1 MPRSLHARTRWS
13 KPGRSSIQ
21 SRKRGTQRR
30 MRPSYIFIPRDPGD
44 RKLPMICSLARAGR
58 GEDYKPVMPA
68 AAETY
73 SLGAPVEIGKIEQ
86 ELKKLWREGEG
97 AMTRASLMNLAVY
110 SGKPGSLQ
118 NNTQLMARIT
128 ENHACRA
135 IVIEADC
142 DSDDDQVSA
151 WISAHCHVS
160 SVGSKQV
167 CSEQVSFLLKGG
179 CTLQLPSIVLSNLDS
194 DLPFYLWWQE
204 EFREPMDPQL
214 WTWVDR
220 VIYDSQGWRDFR
232 AQMRLLESAEQEARQ
247 RIVLCDLNWTR
258 LDNVRF
264 ALAQFFDHPAS
275 HHHFAKI
282 NSVRIDFAP
291 GFRSTAVLFAGWLAA
306 QLNWQGEKTEAAN
319 KFSFVSSSGR
329 KLDVELQERP
339 GDPIGEVALATPEVE
354 FLVAHAKCGD
364 LLEVSRGNPGE
375 KHTPQLMPAGKND
388 PVSLMSEELMRGGPH
403 HVYLHA
409 VNRVRDLL

>member
-1 MPRSLHARTRWS
+1 
-13 KPGRSSIQ
+13 
-21 SRKRGTQRR
+21 
-30 MRPSYIFIPRDPGD
+30 
-44 RKLPMICSLARAGR
+44 
-58 GEDYKPVMPA
+58 MPA
-68 AAETY
+68 IAETY
-73 SLGAPVEIGKIEQ
+73 SLGLPVEVSKIDQ
-86 ELKKLWREGEG
+86 ELKKLWQESEG
-97 AMTRASLMNLAVY
+97 AATRASLVNFAVY
-110 SGKPGSLQ
+110 SEDTGSL
-118 NNTQLMARIT
+118 NKNTQLMAKLT

-142 DSDDDQVSA
+142 NAKENRVEA

-160 SVGSKQV
+160 GAGSKQV
-167 CSEQVSFLLKGG
+167 CSEQISFLLKGG
-179 CTLQLPSIVLSNLDS
+179 CTSLLPSIVFSHLDS

-204 EFREPMDPQL
+204 EFSEPMDPQL

-220 VIYDSQGWRDFR
+220 VIYDSQSWEDFR
-232 AQMRLLESAEQEARQ
+232 AQMRLLESAEQEANQ

-275 HHHFAKI
+275 HHNFAKI
-282 NSVRIDFAP
+282 HKLRVDFAP

-306 QLNWQGEKTEAAN
+306 QLNWTTEKAEAASN
-319 KFSFVSSSGR
+319 LRFVSPSGQ
-329 KLDVELQERP
+329 KIDVELRERP
-339 GDPIGEVALATPEVE
+339 GEPIGEVAMETLEVE

-364 LLEVSRGNPGE
+364 LLEVSRGKPGE
-375 KHTPQLMPAGKND
+375 RRMPQLMPAGKND
-388 PVSLMSEELMRGGPH
+388 PVSLMSKELMRGGPH

>member
-1 MPRSLHARTRWS
+1 
-13 KPGRSSIQ
+13 
-21 SRKRGTQRR
+21 
-30 MRPSYIFIPRDPGD
+30 
-44 RKLPMICSLARAGR
+44 
-58 GEDYKPVMPA
+58 MPA
-68 AAETY
+68 IAETY
-73 SLGAPVEIGKIEQ
+73 SLGLPVEVSKIDQ
-86 ELKKLWREGEG
+86 ELKKLWQESEG
-97 AMTRASLMNLAVY
+97 AATRASLINLAVY
-110 SGKPGSLQ
+110 SEDAGSLSK
-118 NNTQLMARIT
+118 NTQLMANIT

-142 DSDDDQVSA
+142 NARENRVEA

-160 SVGSKQV
+160 GVGSKQV
-167 CSEQVSFLLKGG
+167 CSEQISFLLKGG
-179 CTLQLPSIVLSNLDS
+179 CTTLLPSIVFSHLDS
-194 DLPFYLWWQE
+194 DLPFYLWWQQ

-220 VIYDSQGWRDFR
+220 VIYDSRDWEDLSG
-232 AQMRLLESAEQEARQ
+232 QMRLLESAEQEANQ

-306 QLNWQGEKTEAAN
+306 QLNWRGEKTNPAN

-329 KLDVELQERP
+329 KIDVELRERP
-339 GDPIGEVALATPEVE
+339 GEPIGEVAVATPEVE
-354 FLVAHAKCGD
+354 FVVAHAKCGD
-364 LLEVSRGNPGE
+364 LLEVSRGKPGE
-375 KHTPQLMPAGKND
+375 KRAPQLMPAGKND
-388 PVSLMSEELMRGGPH
+388 PVSLMSGELMRGGPH

-409 VNRVRDLL
+409 ANRVRDLL

>member
-1 MPRSLHARTRWS
+1 
-13 KPGRSSIQ
+13 
-21 SRKRGTQRR
+21 
-30 MRPSYIFIPRDPGD
+30 
-44 RKLPMICSLARAGR
+44 
-58 GEDYKPVMPA
+58 MPA
-68 AAETY
+68 ITETY
-73 SLGAPVEIGKIEQ
+73 SLGLPVEVSKIDQ
-86 ELKKLWREGEG
+86 ELKKLWQESKGTV
-97 AMTRASLMNLAVY
+97 TRASLVNLAVY
-110 SGKPGSLQ
+110 GEDAGSLSK
-118 NNTQLMARIT
+118 NTHLMANIT

-142 DSDDDQVSA
+142 GANESRVEA

-160 SVGSKQV
+160 RAGSKQV
-167 CSEQVSFLLKGG
+167 CSEQISFLLKGA
-179 CTLQLPSIVLSNLDS
+179 CTTLLPSIVFSHLDS

-214 WTWVDR
+214 WAWVDR
-220 VIYDSQGWRDFR
+220 VIYDSQHWKNFR
-232 AQMRLLESAEQEARQ
+232 AQMHLLESAEQEANQ

-275 HHHFAKI
+275 HHHFGKI
-282 NSVRIDFAP
+282 RNVRIDFAP

-306 QLNWQGEKTEAAN
+306 QLNWQSEQTATAN
-319 KFSFVSSSGR
+319 KLKFVNSLGR
-329 KLDVELQERP
+329 KIDVELRERP
-339 GDPIGEVALATPEVE
+339 GEPIGEVAMATPEVE

-364 LLEVSRGNPGE
+364 LLEVSRGKPGE
-375 KHTPQLMPAGKND
+375 KRMPQLMPAGKND

-409 VNRVRDLL
+409 VDRVRDLL

>member
-1 MPRSLHARTRWS
+1 
-13 KPGRSSIQ
+13 
-21 SRKRGTQRR
+21 
-30 MRPSYIFIPRDPGD
+30 
-44 RKLPMICSLARAGR
+44 
-58 GEDYKPVMPA
+58 MPA
-68 AAETY
+68 IAETY
-73 SLGAPVEIGKIEQ
+73 SLGLPVEVSKIDQ
-86 ELKKLWREGEG
+86 ELKKLWQESQG
-97 AMTRASLMNLAVY
+97 AATRASLVNLAVY
-110 SGKPGSLQ
+110 SEAAGSL
-118 NNTQLMARIT
+118 NKNTQLMAKIT

-142 DSDDDQVSA
+142 KAQENRMES

-160 SVGSKQV
+160 RAGSKQV
-167 CSEQVSFLLKGG
+167 CSEQISFLLRGG
-179 CTLQLPSIVLSNLDS
+179 CTTLLPSIVFSHLDS

-204 EFREPMDPQL
+204 EFCDPMDPQL
-214 WTWVDR
+214 WAWVDR
-220 VIYDSQGWRDFR
+220 VIYDSQGWEDFS
-232 AQMRLLESAEQEARQ
+232 AQMHLLESAEQEANQ

-306 QLNWQGEKTEAAN
+306 QLNWQDEKTEAAN

-329 KLDVELQERP
+329 KLDVELHERP
-339 GDPIGEVALATPEVE
+339 GEPIGEVALATPEVE
-354 FLVAHAKCGD
+354 FLVAHAKWGD

-375 KHTPQLMPAGKND
+375 KRTPQLMPAGKND

>member
-1 MPRSLHARTRWS
+1 
-13 KPGRSSIQ
+13 
-21 SRKRGTQRR
+21 
-30 MRPSYIFIPRDPGD
+30 
-44 RKLPMICSLARAGR
+44 
-58 GEDYKPVMPA
+58 MPA
-68 AAETY
+68 IAETY
-73 SLGAPVEIGKIEQ
+73 SLGLPVEVSKIDQ
-86 ELKKLWREGEG
+86 ELKKLWQESQG
-97 AMTRASLMNLAVY
+97 AATRASLVNLAVY
-110 SGKPGSLQ
+110 SENAGSL
-118 NNTQLMARIT
+118 NKNTQLMAKIT

-142 DSDDDQVSA
+142 KAQENRVES

-160 SVGSKQV
+160 RAGSKQV
-167 CSEQVSFLLKGG
+167 CSEQISFLLRGG
-179 CTLQLPSIVLSNLDS
+179 CTTLLPSIVFSHLDS

-204 EFREPMDPQL
+204 EFCEPMDPQL
-214 WTWVDR
+214 WAWVDR
-220 VIYDSQGWRDFR
+220 VIYDSQGWEDFS
-232 AQMRLLESAEQEARQ
+232 AQMHLLESAEQEANQ

-282 NSVRIDFAP
+282 NSLRIDFAP

-306 QLNWQGEKTEAAN
+306 QLNWQSEKTEAAN
-319 KFSFVSSSGR
+319 KLSFVSSSHR
-329 KLDVELQERP
+329 KIETELRERP
-339 GDPIGEVALATPEVE
+339 GEPISEVGMATPEVE
-354 FLVAHAKCGD
+354 FLVSHTKCED